1 MTSYKQIKLGILFLT
16 GVCFSLLLLINP
28 VNARIS
34 DNAPAINIKLIDDV
48 NQPLKLNFIPKKI
61 DQPLL
66 ISGLLENMHQVQQE
80 LAQDLSGNEALAID
94 LGTNTPVKI
103 GLLPDSGQ
111 LANNNYMAVGYMGL
125 SGSPQPIT
133 GNQILK
139 MVGSLIALNEMN
151 NQTDRLIGGG
161 GLLGGLA
168 RSIVRDVN
176 KEVVKGLV
184 DTSLN
189 LIVYN
194 SQDRNLYLAEQTNAN
209 ALLRDAMNAVLNHTI
224 KKVDFAGIG
233 IPQLRIRPN
242 LF

>member
-1 MTSYKQIKLGILFLT
+1 MNKYKQIKLVILFFT
-16 GVCFSLLLLINP
+16 GVCFSLLLLIHP
-28 VNARIS
+28 VNAKIS
-34 DNAPAINIKLIDDV
+34 SNAPVINLNLINDV
-48 NQPLKLNFIPKKI
+48 NQSLKLNSIPKKI
-61 DQPLL
+61 EQPLL
-66 ISGLLENMHQVQQE
+66 ISGFIESMYQVQQE
-80 LAQDLSGNEALAID
+80 LAQDLSSNEALAID
-94 LGTNTPVKI
+94 LGTNAPVRI

-151 NQTDRLIGGG
+151 NQTDRLIGGN

-176 KEVVKGLV
+176 REVVKGLV

-209 ALLRDAMNAVLNHTI
+209 ALLRDAMNAVLNHTV

-233 IPQLRIRPN
+233 IPQIRIRPN